1 MSATKPPSLPSDD
14 EKKLGV
20 EPGEVVESGANDGLP
35 PDPDA
40 GLSDEE
46 RAAIVCRLVLF
57 FSFTTVGRL

>member
-1 MSATKPPSLPSDD
+1 MSPPSLPSDD

-40 GLSDEE
+40 GLSEEE
-46 RAAIVCRLVLF
+46 RAAIVRAV
-57 FSFTTVGRL
+57 SIIPSAINEKENNG

>member
-1 MSATKPPSLPSDD
+1 MSPPSLPSDE

-40 GLSDEE
+40 GLSEEE
-46 RAAIVCRLVLF
+46 RAAIVRAV
-57 FSFTTVGRL
+57 SIIPSAINEKENNG

>member
-1 MSATKPPSLPSDD
+1 MSPPSLPSDD

-40 GLSDEE
+40 GLSEE
-46 RAAIVCRLVLF
+46 DRAAIVRAV
-57 FSFTTVGRL
+57 SIIPSAINEKENNG

>member
-1 MSATKPPSLPSDD
+1 MSSAAKPPSLPSDD

-20 EPGEVVESGANDGLP
+20 EPVESGVAADDGLP

-46 RAAIVCRLVLF
+46 RAAIVRFRALLP
-57 FSFTTVGRL
+57 